1 LVAHLKRVEQL
12 MLLPSGKV
20 GKLRRQRKQKQEQKR
35 QDMLKGKKTY
45 MTAAGGILAAVGAYL
60 SGDMELG
67 MMINLVITSLL
78 AVFLRKGIQSD
89 TGAESDNS
97 GS

>member
-1 LVAHLKRVEQL
+1 MQQL
-12 MLLPSGKV
+12 NAKARN
-20 GKLRRQRKQKQEQKR
+20 LRRQRNQKGEQKR
-35 QDMLKGKKTY
+35 HDMLKGKKTY

-89 TGAESDNS
+89 TGAGSDNS

>member
-1 LVAHLKRVEQL
+1 
-12 MLLPSGKV
+12 
-20 GKLRRQRKQKQEQKR
+20 
-35 QDMLKGKKTY
+35 MLKGKKTY

-67 MMINLVITSLL
+67 MMINLIVTSLL
-78 AVFLRKGIQSD
+78 AVFLRKGVKSD
-89 TGAESDNS
+89 TSAESDSN

>member
-1 LVAHLKRVEQL
+1 MR
-12 MLLPSGKV
+12 LLNAKAKG
-20 GKLRRQRKQKQEQKR
+20 LRKQRKQKREQKR
-35 QDMLKGKKTY
+35 QNMLKGKKTY
-45 MTAAGGILAAVGAYL
+45 MTAVGGILAAVGAYF

>member
-1 LVAHLKRVEQL
+1 MQL
-12 MLLPSGKV
+12 LNAKA
-20 GKLRRQRKQKQEQKR
+20 RRLRKQLKQKREQKR

-45 MTAAGGILAAVGAYL
+45 VTAAGGILAALGAYF

-78 AVFLRKGIQSD
+78 AVFLRKGVKSD
-89 TGAESDNS
+89 TGAESDNNDS
-97 GS
+97 